1 MAVRTTWHRRCHLSL
16 VFSSKRD
23 KAMTSQVTPQE
34 QDYPLS
40 PVPMDQRRSIW
51 SMGLVLL
58 GFTFFT
64 ATMWAGG
71 SIGVAFDFSTMLLV
85 LAAGNLL
92 LGTYAA
98 ILGYIAA
105 KSGLNTALMSRFTF
119 GELGSKLSDFILG
132 FTQIGWYAWGTATMA
147 ILLVKLTGLPESWTT
162 PLMVVFGFGFCITAF
177 IGYKGLEMLSR
188 FAVPAMIILVAVSM
202 TIATSDAGGFAGLL
216 AITPSDEMT
225 VAAAITMVFG
235 TFVSGGTQATNWTRF
250 AKSGKTAVIATLL
263 AFFLGNGLMTLIG
276 AFGALVYQ
284 QADIVD
290 IMVAQGLATLGILML
305 FLNLWTTQD
314 NTVYNFAVAGCN
326 MIRTR
331 RRKLVTVGG
340 AAIGTV
346 LAVLG
351 MYEWLI
357 PFLVLLGT
365 FIPPIGGVIMASY
378 FIGYK
383 REYPSLETATL
394 PAFNLPGL
402 AAYAIGS
409 AAAYTSPWIA
419 PIVGVLVAAA
429 SYGVVLVVS
438 EAVRDRRAQ
447 VLGAV

>member
-1 MAVRTTWHRRCHLSL
+1 MNTQPT
-16 VFSSKRD
+16 SK
-23 KAMTSQVTPQE
+23 E
-34 QDYPLS
+34 QDFPLS
-40 PVPMDQRRSIW
+40 PVPMDQRKSVW

-71 SIGVAFDFSTMLLV
+71 SIGVAFDFPTMIMVLLV
-85 LAAGNLL
+85 GNLL

-119 GELGSKLSDFILG
+119 GEMGSKLSDFILG

-147 ILLVKLTGLPESWTT
+147 ILIVKLTGIPESLTI
-162 PLMVVFGFGFCITAF
+162 PLMIIFGFGFCITAF
-177 IGYKGLEMLSR
+177 IGYRGLELLSR

-202 TIATSDAGGFAGLL
+202 GIATSDAGGLSGLMS
-216 AITPSDEMT
+216 ITPTSTMT
-225 VAAAITMVFG
+225 ISAAITLVFG

-326 MIRTR
+326 LVRTK
-331 RRKLVTVGG
+331 RRKTVTIVG

-351 MYEWLI
+351 MYQWLI
-357 PFLVLLGT
+357 PFLILLGT

-378 FIGYK
+378 FVYYK
-383 REYPSLETATL
+383 RQYPSLEDTVL
-394 PAFNLPGL
+394 PAFNIPGL
-402 AAYAIGS
+402 AAYAVGS
-409 AAAYTSPWIA
+409 LAAYSSPWIA
-419 PIVGVLVAAA
+419 PIVGVLVSA
-429 SYGVVLVVS
+429 LVYSLFIIISRTLSKHRVQNIGP
-438 EAVRDRRAQ
+438 A
-447 VLGAV
+447 

>member
-1 MAVRTTWHRRCHLSL
+1 MTTQ
-16 VFSSKRD
+16 
-23 KAMTSQVTPQE
+23 TTPQE

-40 PVPMDQRRSIW
+40 AVPMDQRKSLW

-71 SIGVAFDFSTMLLV
+71 SVGVAFDFPTMLMV

-92 LGTYAA
+92 LGIYAA

-105 KSGLNTALMSRFTF
+105 KTGLNTALMSRYTF
-119 GELGSKLSDFILG
+119 GEVGSKLSDFILG

-147 ILLVKLTGLPESWTT
+147 ILLVKLTGLSEAWTT

-177 IGYKGLEMLSR
+177 IGYRGLELLSR
-188 FAVPAMIILVAVSM
+188 FAVPAMIVLVAVSM
-202 TIATSDAGGFAGLL
+202 FIATSDAGGFSGLM
-216 AITPSDEMT
+216 AITPTGDMSI
-225 VAAAITMVFG
+225 AAAITLVFG

-250 AKSGKTAVIATLL
+250 ATSGRTAVIATLL

-326 MIRTR
+326 MLRTR
-331 RRKLVTVGG
+331 RRRTVTIGG

-357 PFLVLLGT
+357 PFLILLGT

-383 REYPSLETATL
+383 RQYPALETTTL

-409 AAAYTSPWIA
+409 GAAYFSTWIA
-419 PIVGVLVAAA
+419 PLVGVLVAAL
-429 SYGVVLVVS
+429 SYGVILVVAD
-438 EAVRDRRAQ
+438 AVRERRAQ
-447 VLGAV
+447 VLRSI

>member
-1 MAVRTTWHRRCHLSL
+1 
-16 VFSSKRD
+16 
-23 KAMTSQVTPQE
+23 MTSQVSPQE

-85 LAAGNLL
+85 LAVGNLL

-105 KSGLNTALMSRFTF
+105 KTGLNTALMSRFTF

-202 TIATSDAGGFAGLL
+202 TIATSDAGGLTGLL
-216 AITPSDEMT
+216 AITPAGDMT
-225 VAAAITMVFG
+225 VAAAITLVFG

-250 AKSGKTAVIATLL
+250 AKSGKTAVIATLA

-326 MIRTR
+326 MLRTR
-331 RRKLVTVGG
+331 RRKSVTIGG
-340 AAIGTV
+340 AAIGTA
-346 LAVLG
+346 LAVMG

-383 REYPSLETATL
+383 RQYPALEEATL
-394 PAFNLPGL
+394 PAFNVPGL

-429 SYGVVLVVS
+429 SYGLVLLVS
-438 EAVRDRRAQ
+438 DAVRERRAQ
-447 VLGAV
+447 VLGVA

>member
-1 MAVRTTWHRRCHLSL
+1 
-16 VFSSKRD
+16 
-23 KAMTSQVTPQE
+23 MTSRATPQE

-40 PVPMDQRRSIW
+40 PVPMDQRKSLW
-51 SMGLVLL
+51 SMGFVLL

-71 SIGVAFDFSTMLLV
+71 SVGVAFDFSTMLLV
-85 LAAGNLL
+85 LGAGNLL
-92 LGTYAA
+92 LGIYAA
-98 ILGYIAA
+98 VLGYIAA
-105 KSGLNTALMSRFTF
+105 KTGLNTALMSRFTF
-119 GELGSKLSDFILG
+119 GEIGSKLSDIILG

-162 PLMVVFGFGFCITAF
+162 PLMVLFGFGFCITAF
-177 IGYKGLEMLSR
+177 IGYRGLELLSR

-202 TIATSDAGGFAGLL
+202 TIATSDAGGLSGLL
-216 AITPSDEMT
+216 AITPSEDMT
-225 VAAAITMVFG
+225 VAAAITLVFG

-250 AKSGKTAVIATLL
+250 ARSGKTAVIATLL

-326 MIRTR
+326 MLRTR

-340 AAIGTV
+340 AAIGTT

-383 REYPSLETATL
+383 RQYPDLAQTKL
-394 PAFNLPGL
+394 PAFNVPGL

-419 PIVGVLVAAA
+419 PII
-429 SYGVVLVVS
+429 GVVVAGGSFGLVLLIS
-438 EAVRDRRAQ
+438 DGVRERRAQ
-447 VLGAV
+447 VMGAV

>member
-1 MAVRTTWHRRCHLSL
+1 
-16 VFSSKRD
+16 
-23 KAMTSQVTPQE
+23 MTSQVTPQE

-147 ILLVKLTGLPESWTT
+147 VLLVKLTGLPESWTT

-202 TIATSDAGGFAGLL
+202 TIATSDAGGFSGLL

-263 AFFLGNGLMTLIG
+263 AFCLGNGLMTLIG

-394 PAFNLPGL
+394 PAFNVPGL

>member
-1 MAVRTTWHRRCHLSL
+1 
-16 VFSSKRD
+16 
-23 KAMTSQVTPQE
+23 MTSQVTPQE

-92 LGTYAA
+92 LGAYAA

-147 ILLVKLTGLPESWTT
+147 VLLVKLTGLPESWTT

-202 TIATSDAGGFAGLL
+202 TIATSDAGGFSGLL

-394 PAFNLPGL
+394 PAFNIPGL

>member
-1 MAVRTTWHRRCHLSL
+1 
-16 VFSSKRD
+16 
-23 KAMTSQVTPQE
+23 MTSQVTPQE

-105 KSGLNTALMSRFTF
+105 ESGLNTALMSRFTF

-147 ILLVKLTGLPESWTT
+147 ILLVKLTGLPESWTM

>member
-1 MAVRTTWHRRCHLSL
+1 
-16 VFSSKRD
+16 
-23 KAMTSQVTPQE
+23 MTSQVTPQE

-105 KSGLNTALMSRFTF
+105 ESGLNTALMSRFTF

-147 ILLVKLTGLPESWTT
+147 VLLVKLTGLPESWTT

-202 TIATSDAGGFAGLL
+202 TIATSDAGGFSGLL

-394 PAFNLPGL
+394 PAFNVPGL

>member
-1 MAVRTTWHRRCHLSL
+1 
-16 VFSSKRD
+16 
-23 KAMTSQVTPQE
+23 MTSQVTPQE

>member
-1 MAVRTTWHRRCHLSL
+1 MST
-16 VFSSKRD
+16 
-23 KAMTSQVTPQE
+23 QVTPQE

-40 PVPMDQRRSIW
+40 PVPMDQRKSLW

-71 SIGVAFDFSTMLLV
+71 SVGVAFDFSTMLLV
-85 LAAGNLL
+85 LATGNLL
-92 LGTYAA
+92 LGVYAA
-98 ILGYIAA
+98 VLGYIAA
-105 KSGLNTALMSRFTF
+105 KTGLNTALMSRFTF

-162 PLMVVFGFGFCITAF
+162 PLMVVFGFGFCVTAF
-177 IGYKGLEMLSR
+177 IGYRGLEWLSR

-202 TIATSDAGGFAGLL
+202 TIATDDAGGLSGLL
-216 AITPSDEMT
+216 AITPTGDLS
-225 VAAAITMVFG
+225 VAAAITLVFG

-250 AKSGKTAVIATLL
+250 ATSGKTAVVATLL

-326 MIRTR
+326 LLRTR
-331 RRKLVTVGG
+331 RRRLVTVGG

-346 LAVLG
+346 LAVMG

-378 FIGYK
+378 FIGY
-383 REYPSLETATL
+383 RRQYPALDQVTL

-402 AAYAIGS
+402 AAYVIGS
-409 AAAYTSPWIA
+409 LAAYTSPWIA
-419 PIVGVLVAAA
+419 PIVGVLVAAL
-429 SYGVVLVVS
+429 SYGLLLLVTG
-438 EAVRDRRAQ
+438 AVRERRAQ
-447 VLGAV
+447 VLGSL

>member
-1 MAVRTTWHRRCHLSL
+1 
-16 VFSSKRD
+16 
-23 KAMTSQVTPQE
+23 MTAQATPKE

-40 PVPMDQRRSIW
+40 PVPMDQRKSVW
-51 SMGLVLL
+51 SMGLILL

-71 SIGVAFDFSTMLLV
+71 SVGVAFDFSTMLLI

-98 ILGYIAA
+98 VLGYIAA
-105 KSGLNTALMSRFTF
+105 ETGLNTALMSRFTF
-119 GELGSKLSDFILG
+119 GEIGSKLSDIILG

-147 ILLVKLTGLPESWTT
+147 ILLIKLTGLPESLIA

-177 IGYKGLEMLSR
+177 IGYRGLEWLSR
-188 FAVPAMIILVAVSM
+188 IAVPAMIILVAVSM
-202 TIATSDAGGFAGLL
+202 TIATSDAGGLSGLL
-216 AITPSDEMT
+216 AITPTDNMT
-225 VAAAITMVFG
+225 VAAAITLVFG

-250 AKSGKTAVIATLL
+250 AKSGKTAVFATLL

-290 IMVAQGLATLGILML
+290 IMVTQGLATLGILML

-314 NTVYNFAVAGCN
+314 NTVYNFAIAGCN
-326 MIRTR
+326 LVRTR
-331 RRKLVTVGG
+331 RRKLVTIAG

-346 LAVLG
+346 LAVMG

-357 PFLVLLGT
+357 PFLILLGT

-378 FIGYK
+378 FVGYK
-383 REYPSLETATL
+383 RQYPALDEVTL
-394 PAFNLPGL
+394 PAFNITGL

-419 PIVGVLVAAA
+419 PIVGVVVAAL
-429 SYGVVLVVS
+429 SYSVILVVS
-438 EAVRDRRAQ
+438 QGVRERRAQ
-447 VLGAV
+447 LMGTA

>member
-1 MAVRTTWHRRCHLSL
+1 
-16 VFSSKRD
+16 
-23 KAMTSQVTPQE
+23 MTSQVSPQE

-85 LAAGNLL
+85 LAVGNLL

-105 KSGLNTALMSRFTF
+105 KTGLNTALMSRFTF

-202 TIATSDAGGFAGLL
+202 TIATSDAGGLTGLL
-216 AITPSDEMT
+216 AITPADDMT
-225 VAAAITMVFG
+225 VAAAITLVFG

-250 AKSGKTAVIATLL
+250 AKSGKTAVIATLA

-326 MIRTR
+326 MLRTR
-331 RRKLVTVGG
+331 RRKSVTIGG
-340 AAIGTV
+340 AAIGTA
-346 LAVLG
+346 LAVMG

-383 REYPSLETATL
+383 RQYPALEEATL
-394 PAFNLPGL
+394 PAFNVPGL

-429 SYGVVLVVS
+429 SYGLVLLVS
-438 EAVRDRRAQ
+438 DAVRERRAQ
-447 VLGAV
+447 VLGVA

>member
-1 MAVRTTWHRRCHLSL
+1 MNTQPTL
-16 VFSSKRD
+16 K
-23 KAMTSQVTPQE
+23 E
-34 QDYPLS
+34 QDFPLS
-40 PVPMDQRRSIW
+40 PVPMDRRKSVW

-71 SIGVAFDFSTMLLV
+71 SIGLAFDFSTMIMVLV
-85 LAAGNLL
+85 VGNLL

-105 KSGLNTALMSRFTF
+105 QSGLNTALMSRFTF
-119 GELGSKLSDFILG
+119 GEVGSKLSDFILG

-147 ILLVKLTGLPESWTT
+147 ILMIKLTGLPESLTI
-162 PLMVVFGFGFCITAF
+162 PFMVMFGFGFCITAF
-177 IGYKGLEMLSR
+177 IGYRGLELLSR
-188 FAVPAMIILVAVSM
+188 FAVPMMIILVAASM
-202 TIATSDAGGFAGLL
+202 SIATSDAGGLAGLMG
-216 AITPSDEMT
+216 ITPTGSMT
-225 VAAAITMVFG
+225 ISAAITLVFG

-326 MIRTR
+326 LVRTK
-331 RRKLVTVGG
+331 RRKTVTIVG

-346 LAVLG
+346 LAVMG
-351 MYEWLI
+351 MYQWLI
-357 PFLVLLGT
+357 PFLILLGT

-378 FIGYK
+378 FVYYK
-383 REYPSLETATL
+383 RQYPSLEKTVL
-394 PAFNLPGL
+394 PAFNIPGL
-402 AAYAIGS
+402 AAYSVGS
-409 AAAYTSPWIA
+409 IAAFTSPWIA
-419 PIVGVLVAAA
+419 PIIGVLVSALAY
-429 SYGVVLVVS
+429 SLFIIIGRILT
-438 EAVRDRRAQ
+438 ERRAQ
-447 VLGAV
+447 NIGSA

>member
-1 MAVRTTWHRRCHLSL
+1 
-16 VFSSKRD
+16 
-23 KAMTSQVTPQE
+23 MTSQVTPQE

-40 PVPMDQRRSIW
+40 PVPMAQRRSIW

-92 LGTYAA
+92 LGAYAA

-202 TIATSDAGGFAGLL
+202 TIATSDAGGFSGLL

-394 PAFNLPGL
+394 PAFNIPGL

>member
-1 MAVRTTWHRRCHLSL
+1 MTTE
-16 VFSSKRD
+16 
-23 KAMTSQVTPQE
+23 TTPQE

-40 PVPMDQRRSIW
+40 PVPMDQRKSIW
-51 SMGLVLL
+51 SMGFVLL

-71 SIGVAFDFSTMLLV
+71 SVGVAFDFSTMLLV
-85 LAAGNLL
+85 LGAGNLL
-92 LGTYAA
+92 LGLYAA
-98 ILGYIAA
+98 ALGYIAA
-105 KSGLNTALMSRFTF
+105 KTGLNTALMSRFTF
-119 GELGSKLSDFILG
+119 GEIGSKLSDFILG

-147 ILLVKLTGLPESWTT
+147 ILLVKLTSLPETWTT
-162 PLMVVFGFGFCITAF
+162 PLMVVFGFGFCVTAF
-177 IGYKGLEMLSR
+177 IGYRGLELLSR
-188 FAVPAMIILVAVSM
+188 FAVPAMIILVGISM
-202 TIATSDAGGFAGLL
+202 TIATSDAGGFSGLL
-216 AITPSDEMT
+216 AITPTGEMT
-225 VAAAITMVFG
+225 VAAAITLVFG

-250 AKSGKTAVIATLL
+250 ARSGKTAVIATLL

-284 QADIVD
+284 QSDIVD

-326 MIRTR
+326 MLRTR

-340 AAIGTV
+340 AAIGTA
-346 LAVLG
+346 LAVMG

-365 FIPPIGGVIMASY
+365 FIPPIGGVIMASF

-383 REYPSLETATL
+383 QKYPALDQANL

-402 AAYAIGS
+402 AAYVIGS
-409 AAAYTSPWIA
+409 AAAYSSPWIA
-419 PIVGVLVAAA
+419 PIVGVVVAAF
-429 SYGVVLVVS
+429 SFGLILILT
-438 EAVRDRRAQ
+438 EAVRARRTL
-447 VLGAV
+447 VMGAA

>member
-1 MAVRTTWHRRCHLSL
+1 
-16 VFSSKRD
+16 
-23 KAMTSQVTPQE
+23 MTSQVTPQE

-147 ILLVKLTGLPESWTT
+147 VLLVKLTGLPESWTT

-202 TIATSDAGGFAGLL
+202 TIATSDAGGFSGLL

-394 PAFNLPGL
+394 PAFNVPGL

>member
-1 MAVRTTWHRRCHLSL
+1 MTT
-16 VFSSKRD
+16 
-23 KAMTSQVTPQE
+23 QITPQE

-40 PVPMDQRRSIW
+40 PVPMDQRKSLW

-71 SIGVAFDFSTMLLV
+71 SVGVAFDFPTMLMV

-92 LGTYAA
+92 LGIYAA

-105 KSGLNTALMSRFTF
+105 KTGLNTALMSRYTF
-119 GELGSKLSDFILG
+119 GEIGSKLSDFILG

-147 ILLVKLTGLPESWTT
+147 LLLVKLTGLPESWTT

-177 IGYKGLEMLSR
+177 IGYRGLELLSR

-202 TIATSDAGGFAGLL
+202 FIATSDAGGFSGLM
-216 AITPSDEMT
+216 AISPTEDMS
-225 VAAAITMVFG
+225 VAAAITLVFG

-250 AKSGKTAVIATLL
+250 ATSGRVAVIATLL

-326 MIRTR
+326 MLRTR
-331 RRKLVTVGG
+331 RRRTVTIGG

-357 PFLVLLGT
+357 PFLILLGT

-383 REYPSLETATL
+383 RQYPALETTTL

-409 AAAYTSPWIA
+409 GAAYFSTWIA
-419 PIVGVLVAAA
+419 PLVGVLVAAL
-429 SYGVVLVVS
+429 SYGVILVVAD
-438 EAVRDRRAQ
+438 AVRERRAQ
-447 VLGAV
+447 VLRSI

>member
-1 MAVRTTWHRRCHLSL
+1 
-16 VFSSKRD
+16 
-23 KAMTSQVTPQE
+23 MTSQVTPQE

-147 ILLVKLTGLPESWTT
+147 VLLVKLTGLPESWTT

-202 TIATSDAGGFAGLL
+202 TIATSDAGGFSGLL

-394 PAFNLPGL
+394 PAFNIPGL

>member
-1 MAVRTTWHRRCHLSL
+1 MATQTTS
-16 VFSSKRD
+16 
-23 KAMTSQVTPQE
+23 QE
-34 QDYPLS
+34 QDYPLG
-40 PVPMDQRRSIW
+40 PVPLDKRKSVW
-51 SMGLVLL
+51 YMGLVLL

-71 SIGVAFDFSTMLLV
+71 SVGVAFDFPTMLMV

-92 LGTYAA
+92 LGIYAA
-98 ILGYIAA
+98 VLGYIAA
-105 KSGLNTALMSRFTF
+105 RTGLNTALMSRFTF

-147 ILLVKLTGLPESWTT
+147 ILLVKLTGMPEGLTS
-162 PLMVVFGFGFCITAF
+162 PLMVLFGFAFCVTAF
-177 IGYKGLEMLSR
+177 IGYRGLEWLSR
-188 FAVPAMIILVAVSM
+188 VAVPAMIVLVAVSM
-202 TIATSDAGGFAGLL
+202 TIATSDAGGLAGLL
-216 AITPSDEMT
+216 AINPTSDMT
-225 VAAAITMVFG
+225 VAAAITLVFG

-326 MIRTR
+326 LVRTR
-331 RRKLVTVGG
+331 RRKLVTVIG
-340 AAIGTV
+340 AGIGTV
-346 LAVLG
+346 LAVMG
-351 MYEWLI
+351 MYQWLI

-378 FIGYK
+378 FVGYK
-383 REYPSLETATL
+383 RKYPELTTTVL
-394 PAFNLPGL
+394 PSFNIPGL
-402 AAYAIGS
+402 AAYFIGS
-409 AAAYTSPWIA
+409 TAAYTSPWIA
-419 PIVGVLVAAA
+419 PIVGVLVATL
-429 SYGVVLVVS
+429 SYSVILVVGQ
-438 EAVRDRRAQ
+438 AVRERRAL
-447 VLGAV
+447 VMGTA

>member
-1 MAVRTTWHRRCHLSL
+1 MNTQSNA
-16 VFSSKRD
+16 K
-23 KAMTSQVTPQE
+23 E
-34 QDYPLS
+34 QDFPLS
-40 PVPMDQRRSIW
+40 PVPMDQRKSVW

-71 SIGVAFDFSTMLLV
+71 SIGVAFDFSTMLMV
-85 LAAGNLL
+85 LLIGNLL

-105 KSGLNTALMSRFTF
+105 KSGLNTALMSRFPF
-119 GELGSKLSDFILG
+119 GEMGSKLSDFILG

-147 ILLVKLTGLPESWTT
+147 ILLIKLTGLPESLTT
-162 PLMVVFGFGFCITAF
+162 PLMILFGFGFCVTAF
-177 IGYKGLEMLSR
+177 IGYRGLELLSR
-188 FAVPAMIILVAVSM
+188 FAVPAMIILVGVSM
-202 TIATSDAGGFAGLL
+202 SIATSDAGGLSGLM
-216 AITPSDEMT
+216 AITPSSDMT
-225 VAAAITMVFG
+225 IGAAITLVFG

-314 NTVYNFAVAGCN
+314 NTVYNFAIAGCN
-326 MIRTR
+326 LVRTR
-331 RRKLVTVGG
+331 RRKTVTVVG

-357 PFLVLLGT
+357 PFLILLGT

-378 FIGYK
+378 FVSYK
-383 REYPSLETATL
+383 RQYPALEDTTL
-394 PAFNLPGL
+394 PAFNVPGL
-402 AAYAIGS
+402 TAYAIGS
-409 AAAYTSPWIA
+409 LAAYTSPWIA
-419 PIVGVLVAAA
+419 PIVGVLVAAFTLT
-429 SYGVVLVVS
+429 VLTLVS
-438 EAVRDRRAQ
+438 QAVREHRLQA
-447 VLGAV
+447 LSASK

>member
-1 MAVRTTWHRRCHLSL
+1 
-16 VFSSKRD
+16 
-23 KAMTSQVTPQE
+23 MTSQVTPQE

-105 KSGLNTALMSRFTF
+105 ESGLNTALMSRFTF

-202 TIATSDAGGFAGLL
+202 TIATSDAGGFSGLL

-394 PAFNLPGL
+394 PAFNVPGL